1 MLQRPDA
8 YGLLPL
14 AGIGEQALQGG
25 MEIRAVIHA
34 PQMAEFMA
42 EHVID
47 ERQWQFYELCGQCYL
62 TAHRTASPAAFEGT
76 HREAGNGGIVAENS
90 TCTRFK
96 SA

>member
-1 MLQRPDA
+1 MLQRPDTDVFF
-8 YGLLPL
+8 PL
-14 AGIGEQALQGG
+14 AGIWEQFLQGS
-25 MEIRAVIHA
+25 MEIRAVVHT
-34 PQMAEFMA
+34 PQMAELVA